1 MLLLL
6 VSSIHSVPLP
16 QKVLISPEDV
26 QDEFRTITM
35 FLSKQ
40 FGERN
45 WSLFMSAWV
54 WRASTTVST
63 NVVSLFFWCFSIFL
77 EVILNI
83 FDYFWPLQC
92 KSRVTLRGRD
102 EPGGACD
109 GVLLDVVAALELD
122 AGRGRYDR
130 HGHAVPPAL
139 LVSPGPGH
147 QQQVLVLGLQT
158 RLGRVNI
165 NNCYC
170 IGLRVLL
177 L

>member
-83 FDYFWPLQC
+83 FWLLLAFTMQ
-92 KSRVTLRGRD
+92 
-102 EPGGACD
+102 EPCHLAG
-109 GVLLDVVAALELD
+109 
-122 AGRGRYDR
+122 AGRAWRRLWWGSSRCGSR
-130 HGHAVPPAL
+130 PRTWRRAGAGWLARPRCAACPARQ
-139 LVSPGPGH
+139 SGSGTPAAGTRARPSDAPG
-147 QQQVLVLGLQT
+147 
-158 RLGRVNI
+158 
-165 NNCYC
+165 
-170 IGLRVLL
+170 
-177 L
+177 

>member
-54 WRASTTVST
+54 RRASTTVST

-77 EVILNI
+77 EVILTI
-83 FDYFWPLQC
+83 FGLYNARAVSPCGGGTSLAAPVMGFFSMWYPPSNL
-92 KSRVTLRGRD
+92 T
-102 EPGGACD
+102 PGGGGMTGTATLCRLPCSSVRVRD
-109 GVLLDVVAALELD
+109 TSS
-122 AGRGRYDR
+122 RYSCSAFR
-130 HGHAVPPAL
+130 RAWV
-139 LVSPGPGH
+139 
-147 QQQVLVLGLQT
+147 GLILIIAT
-158 RLGRVNI
+158 V
-165 NNCYC
+165 
-170 IGLRVLL
+170 
-177 L
+177 

>member
-1 MLLLL
+1 MSLACLNNCSHKCCFFILL
-6 VSSIHSVPLP
+6 VFYYI
-16 QKVLISPEDV
+16 
-26 QDEFRTITM
+26 
-35 FLSKQ
+35 
-40 FGERN
+40 
-45 WSLFMSAWV
+45 
-54 WRASTTVST
+54 
-63 NVVSLFFWCFSIFL
+63 L

-122 AGRGRYDR
+122 AGRGRDDW

-165 NNCYC
+165 IFY
-170 IGLRVLL
+170 GLASHATSTY
-177 L
+177 

>member
-1 MLLLL
+1 MVIIHVRMSLACLNNCFHKCCFFILL
-6 VSSIHSVPLP
+6 V
-16 QKVLISPEDV
+16 
-26 QDEFRTITM
+26 
-35 FLSKQ
+35 FLYI
-40 FGERN
+40 FGGD
-45 WSLFMSAWV
+45 
-54 WRASTTVST
+54 
-63 NVVSLFFWCFSIFL
+63 
-77 EVILNI
+77 

-122 AGRGRYDR
+122 AGRGRDDR

-158 RLGRVNI
+158 RLGRVN
-165 NNCYC
+165 
-170 IGLRVLL
+170 
-177 L
+177 